1 MNDLAEVNDIDNPD
15 IAIIGISGRFPGAQN
30 LEQFWQNLR
39 DGVESVSF
47 FSDQELESAGVDPA
61 VLSDPNYIKAK
72 PILEN
77 IDLFDASFFDIN
89 PREAEVMDPQHRIF
103 LECAWEALEN
113 AGYDCETYPGSIAV
127 YAGSSINQYL
137 LNIYSNC
144 DIIELVDATQINIG
158 NFNDYLPTRVSYKL
172 NLTGPSYAVQSSCS
186 SSLVAVHVA
195 CQSLLNHECD
205 MALAGGIS
213 ITNLSPESGYRY
225 QKEGILS
232 PDGHCRA
239 FDVRAQGT
247 IFGSGVG
254 IVVLKRLKDALA
266 DGDCIHALIKGS
278 AINNDGS
285 LKAGFTAPSVDSQ
298 TEVIVEAL
306 GAAGVEAETITY
318 VEAHGTGTP
327 IGDPIEI
334 KALTKAFRTSARKQ
348 GFCAIGS
355 VKTNIGHL
363 DAAAGIGG
371 LIKTILALKH
381 KQIPPSLHFKEPNP
395 QIDFA
400 KSPFYINTTLSEWK
414 TGVFPRRAGV
424 TSLGFGGTNA
434 HVILEEAPSVE
445 KIQSRGVLK
454 QGRRYQLLVLSGKTR
469 SALET
474 ATVNLADYLKQH
486 PALNLADVA
495 YTLQVGRRDFNY
507 RRMLVCQ
514 NIEDAVK
521 ALETQEPQKVFTQ
534 FQSPCSRSVVFMF
547 SGQGA
552 QYVNMG
558 RELYQTESKFREMID
573 HCCEKLKPHL
583 LLDLRSVLYP
593 SQAQAE
599 AVAEQLKQTYIT
611 QSALFVIEY
620 ALAQLWMAWGV
631 RPSAMIG
638 HSIGEYVA
646 ACLAGVFSLEDALML
661 VATRGQM
668 MQQLPS
674 GAMLAVALPEK
685 KVLPVLGEK
694 LSLAAINAPE
704 HCVVSGSR
712 SAINDLHNR
721 LTEQKVDCRLLHTSH
736 AFHSDM
742 MEPIVDLFMAQVKK
756 VNLKAPQI
764 PFVSN
769 VTGIWITAA
778 EATDPSYWARHLR
791 QTVCFSEG
799 ITQLL
804 QKPEQ
809 IFLEVGPGQTLS
821 TLTRQHLDR
830 GTQEVVLSS
839 LRHPKEQHSDV
850 AFALN
855 TLGKLW
861 QARAQI
867 DWSGFYALQRHQ
879 RVPLPTYPF
888 ERQRYWIER
897 QTSAVPV
904 TTRQDL
910 HKKPN
915 IADWFYVPSWKK
927 SIQFEPLKNRD
938 LAEQNFCWLVFVD
951 ECGLGELLVK
961 HLQQHNQNA
970 IAVMVG
976 DKFSK
981 LSDRAYCINPQKR
994 DDYDALLQALSHR
1007 DLTPQMIA
1015 HLWGITANH
1024 QTRSEIESFETNQY
1038 LGFYSL
1044 LFLAQAVGQQ
1054 GITDPLQMLV
1064 VTNNIHDVTGDESLC
1079 PKKATVIGPCKVI
1092 PQEYTNIICRS
1103 IDVVLP
1109 QLERQKQKL
1118 IDQLVAEVTIQPTDL
1133 VIAYRGHHRWVQTF
1147 EAVHL
1152 EEAIAG
1158 KTRLRQ
1164 KGVYLITG
1172 GLGGIGLELAQYL
1185 AQTVQAKLVL
1195 VGRSGLPEKDEWEQW
1210 LATHD
1215 YQDSVSIKI
1224 KKVQALEELGAS
1236 VLVKSADVADFEQM
1250 QSVIAQVSEHFGEI
1264 HGIVHA
1270 AGVAGGGIIQL
1281 KTPQAAAS
1289 VMASK
1294 VKGTLVLDAIF
1305 RDVKLD
1311 FLVICSSD
1319 SSILGELGQV
1329 DYCAANVFL
1338 DCFAHRNF
1346 FRQGSFTVS
1355 INWCGW
1361 RDMGMLVNTVVPD
1374 ELKKRREETIKEAIT
1389 TKEGVEAFRR
1399 IIYSGLP
1406 QVVVSTRDFQTRIEQ
1421 NYSKISLEE
1430 QLTDLEEQLAS
1441 ARFSKP
1447 THPRPNLGNDY
1458 VAPRTR
1464 VEQSVANI
1472 WQQLL
1477 GIECLGIYDNFF
1489 ELGGHS
1495 LLATQVISQLRKS
1508 FPVDLPLRS
1517 LFFEY
1522 STIAKLAELIEQ
1534 MIIEK
1539 IEQLSEEEVQR
1550 LLGV

>member
-1 MNDLAEVNDIDNPD
+1 MNSLEEQNKIGDLD
-15 IAIIGISGRFPGAQN
+15 IAVIGMSGRFPRAKN
-30 LEQFWQNLR
+30 IDDFWHNLR
-39 DGVESVSF
+39 DGVESISF
-47 FSDQELESAGVDPA
+47 FSHQELESIGVDPSL
-61 VLSDPNYIKAK
+61 LSDPNYVKANAV
-72 PILEN
+72 LED
-77 IDLFDASFFDIN
+77 IELFDASFFDYS
-89 PREAEVMDPQHRIF
+89 PRTAEIIDPQHRLF
-103 LECAWEALEN
+103 LETAWEALES
-113 AGYDCETYPGSIAV
+113 AGYDSKTYEGQISVYGSASI
-127 YAGSSINQYL
+127 SSYFLFNL
-137 LNIYSNC
+137 FSNS
-144 DIIELVDATQINIG
+144 ELIKLVGLDQIRHN
-158 NFNDYLPTRVSYKL
+158 NRTDNLTTRVAYKL
-172 NLTGPSYAVQSSCS
+172 DLKGSAITVQTGCS
-186 SSLVAVHVA
+186 SSLVAVHLA
-195 CQSLLNHECD
+195 CQSLIDRESD
-205 MALAGGIS
+205 MALAGGVS
-213 ITNLSPESGYRY
+213 VTTLQKTGYLY
-225 QKEGILS
+225 QEGGILS

-239 FDVRAQGT
+239 FDVKAQGT
-247 IFGSGVG
+247 VSGDGVG
-254 IVVLKRLKDALA
+254 IVILKRLADALA
-266 DGDCIHALIKGS
+266 DGDCIHAVIKGS

-285 LKAGFTAPSVDSQ
+285 AKVGYTAPSIDGQ
-298 TEVIVEAL
+298 AKVIAEAL
-306 GAAGVEAETITY
+306 AMARIESEMISY
-318 VEAHGTGTP
+318 VEAHGTGTVL
-327 IGDPIEI
+327 GDPIEI
-334 KALTKAFRTSARKQ
+334 AALTKSFRARTEKKN
-348 GFCAIGS
+348 FCAIGS

-363 DAAAGIGG
+363 DSAAGVAS

-381 KQIPPSLHFKEPNP
+381 KQIPPSLHFEQPNP

-400 KSPFYINTTLSEWK
+400 NSPFYVNSTLSEWK
-414 TGVFPRRAGV
+414 TNKTPRRAGV
-424 TSLGFGGTNA
+424 SSFGIGGTNA
-434 HVILEEAPSVE
+434 HVILEEAPVQE
-445 KIQSRGVLK
+445 
-454 QGRRYQLLVLSGKTR
+454 QGRQREQGRKYHLLVLSAKTE

-474 ATVNLADYLKQH
+474 ATANLVKHLQQH
-486 PALNLADVA
+486 PEINLADVA
-495 YTLQVGRRDFNY
+495 YTQSVGRRMFDH
-507 RRMLVCQ
+507 RRIVVCQ
-514 NIEDAVK
+514 DLNDAVK
-521 ALETQEPQKVFTQ
+521 ILETKDPQQVFTHFQEP
-534 FQSPCSRSVVFMF
+534 SEREIVFMF
-547 SGQGA
+547 PGQGS
-552 QYVNMG
+552 QYVEMG
-558 RELYQTESKFREMID
+558 RELYQTEPVFREQVD
-573 HCCEKLKPHL
+573 YCCEILIPVL
-583 LLDLRSVLYP
+583 GLDLRTILYP
-593 SQAQAE
+593 REEQAT
-599 AVAEQLKQTYIT
+599 VAAQQLTQTYIT
-611 QSALFVIEY
+611 QPALFVIEY
-620 ALAQLWMAWGV
+620 ALAKLWMAWGV

-638 HSIGEYVA
+638 HSTGEYVA
-646 ACLAGVFSLEDALML
+646 ATLAGVFSLEDALML
-661 VATRGQM
+661 VTTRGQL
-668 MQQLPS
+668 MQQMPA
-674 GAMLAVALPEK
+674 GDMLAVSLPEK
-685 KVLPVLGEK
+685 EVQSLLGEE
-694 LSLAAINAPE
+694 LALAAINGSSL
-704 HCVVSGSR
+704 CVVSGPR
-712 SAINDLHNR
+712 SAIDELQNQ
-721 LTEQKVDCRLLHTSH
+721 LTQQAVDCHRLHTSG
-736 AFHSDM
+736 AFHSQM
-742 MEPIVDLFMAQVKK
+742 MDPIIQRFLDRVKK
-756 VNLKAPQI
+756 INLKPPQI

-791 QTVCFSEG
+791 QTVRFSQG

-821 TLTRQHLDR
+821 TLTRQHLE
-830 GTQEVVLSS
+830 GGAQEVVLSS

-850 AFALN
+850 GFALN

-904 TTRQDL
+904 TTRQEL

-961 HLQQHNQNA
+961 HLQQRNQDA

-981 LSDRAYCINPQKR
+981 LSDRAYCINPQQR
-994 DDYDALLQALSHR
+994 DDYDALLKALSDR

-1024 QTRSEIESFETNQY
+1024 QTPSEIESFETNQY

-1079 PKKATVIGPCKVI
+1079 PEKATVIGPCKVI

-1118 IDQLVAEVTIQPTDL
+1118 IDQLIAEVTIQPTDL

-1195 VGRSGLPEKDEWEQW
+1195 VGRSGLPKKDEWEQW

-1264 HGIVHA
+1264 HGVIHA
-1270 AGVAGGGIIQL
+1270 ARIVGEKSRRAIQE
-1281 KTPQAAAS
+1281 TSQTDCECQFQAKAYGLFVLEKVLQGKALDFCLLLSSLAS
-1289 VMASK
+1289 VLGGLGYVAYSSANIFIDTFVHKHNQTNPVPWISVNLDVWQLGEKEEQNTTYRTSFAELAIIPKEGMEAFQR
-1294 VKGTLVLDAIF
+1294 VLS
-1305 RDVKLD
+1305 R
-1311 FLVICSSD
+1311 
-1319 SSILGELGQV
+1319 SIL
-1329 DYCAANVFL
+1329 N
-1338 DCFAHRNF
+1338 
-1346 FRQGSFTVS
+1346 
-1355 INWCGW
+1355 
-1361 RDMGMLVNTVVPD
+1361 
-1374 ELKKRREETIKEAIT
+1374 
-1389 TKEGVEAFRR
+1389 
-1399 IIYSGLP
+1399 
-1406 QVVVSTRDFQTRIEQ
+1406 QVVVSTGNLQARIEQ
-1421 NYSKISLEE
+1421 WLKLESLRNIE
-1430 QLTDLEEQLAS
+1430 QNNSSQDDLALS
-1441 ARFSKP
+1441 SLSKP

-1458 VAPRTR
+1458 VAPRTP

-1477 GIECLGIYDNFF
+1477 GIERLGIHDNFF

-1508 FPVDLPLRS
+1508 FPIELPLRS
-1517 LFFEY
+1517 LFLEY
-1522 STIAKLAELIEQ
+1522 STIAKLAELIEK
-1534 MIIEK
+1534 MVMEK
-1539 IEQLSEEEVQR
+1539 IEQLSQEEAQR